1 MIIKRIV
8 SAITSIAV
16 LASVATVFS
25 GCSPEEFFN
34 GSSQTAQ
41 NVVADAE
48 NNVSPTDDG
57 VITNGEWLAM
67 VNDAFGMQ
75 VDENAENGEIDSAK
89 EWGVIGEDEVIDLDA
104 PVDDKFVASTLMRAS
119 GFADENSTDEEIIQ
133 SAIEHGVISSPDAVL
148 SDPNQALA
156 SLSTAQSSWS
166 HQTFDEHIDLQL
178 ADNVS
183 NFSET
188 INAEDIQIS
197 DQDITMPSE
206 YTQALEKDS
215 VFILPK
221 ETADG
226 NGGAYKVIAV
236 IDHADGTATVK
247 SVPAS
252 MEEVYKKVDVQGQFT
267 PDYSSFE
274 PASDDVQIAPVG
286 YTPAHDNAKITQLG
300 RMNYNDSIE
309 KLANAPFESINFSV
323 EFKLK
328 NDKKMKVSSSLKD
341 IALNA
346 DVDWS
351 YGLFKG
357 LQVNRIYMAVDYSTE
372 VGVEYG
378 LAEGEKTIIGDSSE
392 SVLEKDESVSK
403 PLIDIGKLSVYI
415 CPGLS
420 VNLRVGLTLEASGKI
435 SLKVTT
441 ENTKGF
447 EIKGS
452 SFRAIN
458 ETNHSA
464 DVALTGEA
472 GIYIKLTLALSLDYL
487 VGQVDLVSLQL
498 TVGPTVSA
506 ELKVHLDESPEKK
519 NLLCIDVTL
528 YLKLEIKLVV
538 LEQITK
544 PLGIEASITLVD
556 LDKESSPVK
565 LKWHLENFKR
575 VDHCTAGEVTTTEP
589 PTTATV
595 PVGVFALNQSYVSL
609 DVGSSAQIGIKSLP
623 SGYSASDVVW
633 ESADS
638 SKVTVSS
645 DGTITA
651 VAGGSVIITA
661 STSDGKYKFSCA
673 VYARES
679 ALVNNAVQSD
689 DYYEIL
695 SA

>member
-25 GCSPEEFFN
+25 GCSAEEFFN

-41 NVVADAE
+41 NVVADSDNA
-48 NNVSPTDDG
+48 VSPTDDG
-57 VITNGEWLAM
+57 VLTNGEWLAM

-104 PVDDKFVASTLMRAS
+104 PVDDKFVTSTLMRAS

-156 SLSTAQSSWS
+156 SLSMAQSSWS

-183 NFSET
+183 NFSEI
-188 INAEDIQIS
+188 INAEDVQIS

-206 YTQALEKDS
+206 YTQGLEKDS

-252 MEEVYKKVDVQGQFT
+252 MEEVYKKVDVQGQFGA
-267 PDYSSFE
+267 DYSSFE
-274 PASDDVQIAPVG
+274 PASDNVQITQVG
-286 YTPAHDNAKITQLG
+286 YTPTHDNAKITQLG

-323 EFKLK
+323 ELDDYKITA
-328 NDKKMKVSSSLKD
+328 SLKD
-341 IALNA
+341 VALNA
-346 DVDWS
+346 DIDWS

-357 LQVNRIYMAVDYSTE
+357 LEINRIYMAVDYSTE

-378 LAEGEKTIIGDSSE
+378 FEDDAKMFDKDFLLDS
-392 SVLEKDESVSK
+392 KSVSN
-403 PLIDIGKLSVYI
+403 PSIEIGKMAIYI
-415 CPGLS
+415 CPGIS
-420 VNLRVGLTLEASGKI
+420 VNLRVNIVFEVSGKI
-435 SLKVTT
+435 SVKVTT

-447 EIKGS
+447 EVKGS

-464 DVALTGEA
+464 DIALTGEA
-472 GIYIKLTLALSLDYL
+472 GIYLKLVLALSLDYI
-487 VGQVDLVSLQL
+487 VGEVDLVSLQL
-498 TVGPTVSA
+498 KVGPTLSA
-506 ELKVHLDESPEKK
+506 EVKVHLDESPEKK
-519 NLLCIDVTL
+519 NLLCIDATL
-528 YLKLEIKLVV
+528 YLKIEIKLVL
-538 LEQITK
+538 LEQVTK
-544 PLGIEASITLVD
+544 ALGVEASITLIDV
-556 LDKESSPVK
+556 DKESSPIK
-565 LKWHLENFKR
+565 AKKHLENLKP

-595 PVGVFALNQSYVSL
+595 PVGVFALNKSYVSL
-609 DVGSSAQIGIKSLP
+609 DIGSSAQIGIKSLP
-623 SGYSASDVVW
+623 SGYSAGDVVW
-633 ESADS
+633 SSDDT

-645 DGTITA
+645 DGTVTA
-651 VAGGSVIITA
+651 VAGGSVIVTA

-679 ALVNNAVQSD
+679 ALVNNAVQND

-695 SA
+695 AA

>member
-25 GCSPEEFFN
+25 GCSAEEFFN

-89 EWGVIGEDEVIDLDA
+89 EWGVIGEDDVIDLDA

-188 INAEDIQIS
+188 INAEDVQIS

-206 YTQALEKDS
+206 YTQGLEKDS

-252 MEEVYKKVDVQGQFT
+252 MEEVYKKVDVQGQFNA
-267 PDYSSFE
+267 DYSSFE
-274 PASDDVQIAPVG
+274 PASDNVQITPVG
-286 YTPAHDNAKITQLG
+286 YNPTHDNAKITQLG

-309 KLANAPFESINFSV
+309 KLANAPFESIDFSV
-323 EFKLK
+323 ELDDYKITA
-328 NDKKMKVSSSLKD
+328 SLKD
-341 IALNA
+341 VALNA
-346 DVDWS
+346 DIDWS

-357 LQVNRIYMAVDYSTE
+357 LEVNRIYMAVDYSTE

-378 LAEGEKTIIGDSSE
+378 FEDDAKMFDKDFLLDS
-392 SVLEKDESVSK
+392 KSVSN
-403 PLIDIGKLSVYI
+403 PSIEIGKMAIYI
-415 CPGLS
+415 CPGIS
-420 VNLRVGLTLEASGKI
+420 VNLRVNIVFEVSGKI
-435 SLKVTT
+435 SVKVTT

-447 EIKGS
+447 EVKGS

-464 DVALTGEA
+464 DIALTGEA
-472 GIYIKLTLALSLDYL
+472 GLYLKLVLALSLDYI
-487 VGQVDLVSLQL
+487 VGEVDLVSLQL
-498 TVGPTVSA
+498 KVGPTLSA
-506 ELKVHLDESPEKK
+506 EVKVHLDESPEKK
-519 NLLCIDVTL
+519 NLLCIDTTL
-528 YLKLEIKLVV
+528 YLKIEVKLVL
-538 LEQITK
+538 LEQVTK
-544 PLGIEASITLVD
+544 ALGVEASITLVD
-556 LDKESSPVK
+556 VDKESSPIK
-565 LKWHLENFKR
+565 AKKHLENLKP

-679 ALVNNAVQSD
+679 ALVNNAVQNN

>member
-25 GCSPEEFFN
+25 GCSAEEFFN

-89 EWGVIGEDEVIDLDA
+89 EWGVIGEDDVIDLDA

-188 INAEDIQIS
+188 INAEDVQIS

-206 YTQALEKDS
+206 YTQGLEKDS
-215 VFILPK
+215 IFILPK

-252 MEEVYKKVDVQGQFT
+252 MEEVYQKVDVQGQFS

-274 PASDDVQIAPVG
+274 PASNDVQLTPVG
-286 YTPAHDNAKITQLG
+286 YNPTHDNAKITQLG
-300 RMNYNDSIE
+300 RMTYNDSIE
-309 KLANAPFESINFSV
+309 KLANAPFQSIDFSV
-323 EFKLK
+323 ELDRG
-328 NDKKMKVSSSLKD
+328 NNKKMKVSASLKD
-341 IALNA
+341 IALNT

-357 LQVNRIYMAVDYSTE
+357 LQINRIYMAVDYSTE
-372 VGVEYG
+372 VGLEYG
-378 LAEGEKTIIGDSSE
+378 IEGEKELVGDGSD
-392 SVLEKDESVSK
+392 SVIDKDESFSK

-415 CPGLS
+415 CPGIS
-420 VNLRVGLTLEASGKI
+420 INLKVSLTLEASGKI
-435 SLKVTT
+435 SVKVTT

-464 DVALTGEA
+464 DIALTGEA
-472 GIYIKLTLALSLDYL
+472 GIYIKLKLALSLDYL
-487 VGQVDLVSLQL
+487 VGEVDLFSIQL
-498 TVGPTVSA
+498 TVGPTLSA
-506 ELKVHLDESPEKK
+506 EVKIHLDESPEKK
-519 NLLCIDVTL
+519 NLLCIDTTL
-528 YLKLEIKLVV
+528 YLKIEVKLVLFEKV
-538 LEQITK
+538 TK
-544 PLGIEASITLVD
+544 AMKVDASITLVD

-565 LKWHLENFKR
+565 VKGHLENFKR

-651 VAGGSVIITA
+651 IAGGSVIVTA

-673 VYARES
+673 VYAKES